1 MKTEISHYLKS
12 TIKSWYRKQLDVDR
26 ISDSQFNKNGKDSPE
41 FTLHINTELVVHD
54 VVNITL

>member
-26 ISDSQFNKNGKDSPE
+26 ISDPQFKENGKDSPK